1 MAENDSHHLP
11 SLAYDAGPF
20 RYDPEL
26 LLKHASPISPMGRV
40 FATVAFVEAL
50 TWAGLLIGMYF
61 KYQAADP
68 TPVGVKIFGPVH
80 GVAFMVYVVV
90 SVLAAIRLRW
100 PWWAA
105 LLALA
110 AAVPPLVTLPLEW
123 WFKRCGLL
131 SAPIARTR

>member
-1 MAENDSHHLP
+1 
-11 SLAYDAGPF
+11 
-20 RYDPEL
+20 
-26 LLKHASPISPMGRV
+26 MGRV

-123 WFKRCGLL
+123 WFKRRGLL
-131 SAPIARTR
+131 SAAVHRLRPVAR